1 MGHGA
6 EPAPEPVNRWLVSLS
21 VLAGTFMV
29 VLDSTVVN
37 VSLPH
42 IAGSLSASVEESTWA
57 LTSYLA
63 ANAIILPITGW
74 LATYVGRKRLLLAAV
89 TSFTSASILCG
100 LSPSLT
106 VLIVFR
112 VVQGASGGVMQP
124 LSQAVML
131 ESFPPRERGKAMALW
146 AVGIVVAPIFGP
158 VIGGWLTDNYTWRW
172 IFYINLPVGLTALA
186 MIRRFVFDPPYIRR
200 RSSII
205 DYWGIGM
212 LAVGIGALQV
222 ALDKGQES
230 DWFSSRL
237 IVALVAVSVVS
248 LAAMVA
254 RELIVRHPVVDL
266 RVFRERTYAVGV
278 LLVTLMG
285 FVLYGGGLVL
295 LPILVQTLM
304 GYPALQ
310 AGIMMAPRGLGT
322 LVITPIVGLLMTTRV
337 DPRKLLALGF
347 ATAAVTLYWFSRLDL
362 TAGFWN
368 FFWPQ
373 IVQGMSFGLLFV
385 PLTTITM
392 DPIPNEAMGNATS
405 LFNLMRNLGGSVGIA
420 AVQTYIA
427 RHRQVHFNV
436 LGAHVTTFAPGVR
449 ETKDRLAH
457 AFMAAG
463 ADVVT
468 ATGRAYAVVGG
479 LVAQQAGILAFID
492 AFRLLAVIF
501 LVIAPLAL
509 LMRRPRTG
517 RAAPTPSAGG
527 APPRQPDPGR

>member
-1 MGHGA
+1 MNDG
-6 EPAPEPVNRWLVSLS
+6 ETPAPAAVNRWLVSLS

-63 ANAIILPITGW
+63 ANAIILPLTGW
-74 LATYVGRKRLLLAAV
+74 LANHVGRKRLLLAAV
-89 TSFTSASILCG
+89 TSFTSASVFCG
-100 LSPSLT
+100 LSPSLV
-106 VLIVFR
+106 VLIFFR
-112 VVQGASGGVMQP
+112 IVQGASGGVMQP

-146 AVGIVVAPIFGP
+146 AVGIVVAPILGP

-172 IFYINLPVGLTALA
+172 IFYINLPVGLTAFG

-200 RSSII
+200 RSSTI

-212 LAVGIGALQV
+212 MAVGVGALQI

-237 IVALVAVSVVS
+237 ITTLLIVSVGS
-248 LAAMVA
+248 LIAMVV
-254 RELIVRHPVVDL
+254 RELTARHPVVDL
-266 RVFRERTYAVGV
+266 QVFRQRTYAIGV

-310 AGIMMAPRGLGT
+310 AGILMAPRGLGM
-322 LVITPIVGLLMTTRV
+322 LIITPFIGLLLTTRI

-347 ATAAVTLYWFSRLDL
+347 AAAAGTLYWFSTLDL
-362 TAGFWN
+362 NAGFWD

-373 IVQGMSFGLLFV
+373 IVQGLSFGMLFV

-392 DPIPNEAMGNATS
+392 DPIPNEGMGNATS

-420 AVQTYIA
+420 TVQTYMA
-427 RHRQVHFNV
+427 RSRQVHFHD
-436 LGAHVTTFAPGVR
+436 LGAHVTLLSPGVR
-449 ETKDRLAH
+449 EAVDRLVQT
-457 AFMAAG
+457 FVVGG

-468 ATGRAYAVVGG
+468 ATARAYATIAG
-479 LVAQQAGILAFID
+479 LVQQQASMLAFMD
-492 AFRLLAVIF
+492 AFRLLAVMF

-517 RAAPTPSAGG
+517 HAGPAG
-527 APPRQPDPGR
+527 EG